1 MIKINIW
8 NYIKSFKF
16 QSLLIKNFILIFLC
30 TSLPVI
36 IITFS
41 VKNKYNDAVIQEI
54 ETANYNSVLRMQE
67 TVDRAMQEAT
77 RLTAHISISNG
88 YNIFFDSDDNYA
100 NYDNSIAIIHERTS
114 GYINIYDYISS
125 IYLHSMKLD
134 KALYGN
140 IDYLIGEVGMND
152 TTIVDENWYE
162 EDIKNPQL
170 INRYF
175 SWQENREGENHRNYV
190 TVVHYVRKKRTE
202 ILGSVTVNLKAS
214 YLAKMTNMPFVEN
227 DMSTLVID
235 NNTRQVIISQNSDD
249 FLKDVKDIDIFSE
262 IKYKDFEGSDIVTID
277 KIEYIVT
284 VVDSKYLDWTYL
296 AMLPLTSYSNDV
308 NKINTYV
315 KRNLLLSFILSLI
328 LSYMLTLKTYAPVR
342 TIMRIIENPRLWD
355 SKKKKNENEVKYIS
369 NNIFQIIL
377 SNETLEYELR
387 NKISLLD
394 KAQNKALQ
402 SQMNPHFLYNTLEA
416 INWTTIDL
424 TNGQNDASDMITQL
438 SNMLR
443 YSLDGE
449 QFASLEDEVE
459 CCKTYI
465 EIMKTRYKDR
475 IEAEWLI
482 QEDIKACK
490 IMKLTLQPIIENA
503 IYHGIKPKRMKGV
516 IRISCELHRETLMI
530 IVTDNGVGMSKDEVT
545 KINNKINNKYL
556 LKKEG
561 IGMYNVN
568 QRLKILYGDAYGIKV
583 VSERNKGTSVTIKL
597 PVDNLANT

>member
-1 MIKINIW
+1 M
-8 NYIKSFKF
+8 
-16 QSLLIKNFILIFLC
+16 
-30 TSLPVI
+30 
-36 IITFS
+36 
-41 VKNKYNDAVIQEI
+41 
-54 ETANYNSVLRMQE
+54 
-67 TVDRAMQEAT
+67 
-77 RLTAHISISNG
+77 
-88 YNIFFDSDDNYA
+88 
-100 NYDNSIAIIHERTS
+100 
-114 GYINIYDYISS
+114 
-125 IYLHSMKLD
+125 
-134 KALYGN
+134 
-140 IDYLIGEVGMND
+140 
-152 TTIVDENWYE
+152 
-162 EDIKNPQL
+162 
-170 INRYF
+170 
-175 SWQENREGENHRNYV
+175 
-190 TVVHYVRKKRTE
+190 
-202 ILGSVTVNLKAS
+202 
-214 YLAKMTNMPFVEN
+214 
-227 DMSTLVID
+227 
-235 NNTRQVIISQNSDD
+235 
-249 FLKDVKDIDIFSE
+249 
-262 IKYKDFEGSDIVTID
+262 
-277 KIEYIVT
+277 
-284 VVDSKYLDWTYL
+284 
-296 AMLPLTSYSNDV
+296 
-308 NKINTYV
+308 
-315 KRNLLLSFILSLI
+315 
-328 LSYMLTLKTYAPVR
+328 
-342 TIMRIIENPRLWD
+342 
-355 SKKKKNENEVKYIS
+355 
-369 NNIFQIIL
+369 
-377 SNETLEYELR
+377 R

>member
-1 MIKINIW
+1 MRRNIW

-30 TSLPVI
+30 ISIPVI

-41 VKNKYNDAVIQEI
+41 VKKKYNDAVVQEI

-77 RLTAHISISNG
+77 RLTAHISISTG
-88 YNIFFDSDDNYA
+88 YNIFFDYDENYA
-100 NYDNSIAIIHERTS
+100 NYDNSIGIILERTS

-125 IYLHSMKLD
+125 IYLDSVRSGTTLYESIDNLTRKVGLD
-134 KALYGN
+134 N
-140 IDYLIGEVGMND
+140 
-152 TTIVDENWYE
+152 TTIVDQNWYAA
-162 EDIKNPQL
+162 DMSNPKL

-175 SWQENREGENHRNYV
+175 AWQENREGKNRRNYI

-202 ILGSVTVNLKAS
+202 ILGSVTINLKAS
-214 YLAKMTNMPFVEN
+214 YLAKMMNMPFAEN
-227 DMSTLVID
+227 DMSSMVID
-235 NNTRQVIISQNSDD
+235 NKSRKVIISQNSDH
-249 FLKDVKDIDIFSE
+249 FLKEVNDIDVFNE
-262 IKYKDFEGSDIVTID
+262 IKYKDYEGSDIVTID
-277 KIEYIVT
+277 KKKYIVT
-284 VVDSKYLDWTYL
+284 VADSKYLDWTYL
-296 AMLPLTSYSNDV
+296 AILPLTSYSNDV
-308 NKINTYV
+308 NKINDYV
-315 KRNLLLSFILSLI
+315 KRNLLLSLMISLV
-328 LSYMLTLKTYAPVR
+328 LSYILTIKTYSPVR

-424 TNGQNDASDMITQL
+424 TNGQNEASDMISEL

-449 QFASLEDEVE
+449 QFASLEEEVD
-459 CCKTYI
+459 CCKIYI
-465 EIMKTRYKDR
+465 EIMKKRYKDK
-475 IEAEWLI
+475 IETEWFI
-482 QEDIKACK
+482 QNEVKECK

-503 IYHGIKPKRMKGV
+503 IYHGIKPKRRKGI
-516 IRISCELHRETLMI
+516 IRIRCEMHTEILKI
-530 IVTDNGVGMSKDEVT
+530 IVTDNGVGMSKEEVT
-545 KINNKINNKYL
+545 EINNKINNKYL

-568 QRLKILYGDAYGIKV
+568 QRLKILYGDEYGIEV
-583 VSERNKGTSVTIKL
+583 ISEKNIGTSVIIKL
-597 PVDNLANT
+597 PLDHVPE